1 MYLSDIY
8 TIAVNLAGL
17 PGISFPAGFVNER
30 PVGMQL
36 IGNYFAEPQLLN
48 ACHQFQQITDWHRRT
63 PPSIDLEQGHSS

>member
-17 PGISFPAGFVNER
+17 PGMSIPVGFAGGL

-36 IGNYFAEPQLLN
+36 IGDYFSEDRLLN
-48 ACHQFQQITDWHRRT
+48 IAHRYQQVTDWHMRA
-63 PPSIDLEQGHSS
+63 PEGFD